1 MEIRTGTSR
10 RRASSKASSP
20 HSHQSTGLSACWRR
34 YGEAEL
40 ARRLGMS
47 STVVG
52 GRSFAP
58 RSRKPEGGSRKA
70 EGGRRKAEGG
80 RRKAEG
86 GSRKSEVD
94 TAAEADAIC
103 LLSGFGDW
111 RDSLVAPVRRR
122 AGGLGGRPPAR
133 AELGNPE
140 S

>member
-58 RSRKPEGGSRKA
+58 GSRKAGRRKPEGGRRKS
-70 EGGRRKAEGG
+70 EGGRRKS
-80 RRKAEG
+80 EG
-86 GSRKSEVD
+86 GSRKSEVGSRKSIPRRKP
-94 TAAEADAIC
+94 TRSVCCPGSETGATLWWRQYAD
-103 LLSGFGDW
+103 
-111 RDSLVAPVRRR
+111 
-122 AGGLGGRPPAR
+122 GRGVWGVVPP
-133 AELGNPE
+133 PE
-140 S
+140 R